1 MIDAVPQPDPD
12 RLAWMYRQMLR
23 IREFE
28 ERVKATFTEHPGV
41 IRGHTHLADGAE
53 ASIVGSLATLRT
65 SPGPGDQVMATYRC
79 HGYPLVLG
87 SDPNAIMAEI
97 YGRATGLCGGYGG
110 SMHLADP
117 ERGFLGTSGIV
128 GQGIPQATGAA
139 YAAQIRGQGQVVLC
153 FFGDGASKQGAFAE
167 ALNVASLWK
176 LPIVYVLENNS
187 YNVVTRVEQEDANAA
202 AGEPLSVKAR
212 AFSMP
217 GVTVDGGDPVLVHA
231 AVAAAVA
238 RARSGAGPSLVE
250 SKIYRL
256 SAHGNIIAPPGVP
269 LHFPEHEAVAV
280 FGAAEEYEAARR
292 ADPLLRMRSRLVAGG
307 ILDDGS
313 ADAMAAAVREEMSAA
328 VDFALASPY
337 PVPDAALRHVYA
349 LPGSVCLYRQSFRE
363 AVFMGRQLAYI
374 AAINEAIALEMA
386 RDPSVLYFGQ
396 NIATTEDDEF
406 LKAFG
411 ADRVRVTP
419 ISETAEIGMAVGA
432 ALAGYRPVVELY
444 MAEFMLVAMDQVVNE
459 APRFRYMSGGRVS
472 VPLVLKAGYGFTA
485 GWAGQHTGSI
495 YGMFTGVPGL
505 KVALPATPADAKGLM
520 ATAIRD
526 DNPVCFFHHYLLTLE
541 EGEVPEGEYL
551 VPFGQADVRRPG
563 DDVTIVATGAMV
575 GRALAAADALA
586 ASGVQAEVIDPRT
599 LVPLDVGTILDS
611 VRKTGRLV
619 LVDQATRHASAAAV
633 IAAEVADQGFGSL
646 KAPVKLVTALD
657 ATVPYSKPMEDYILP
672 DEEKIVSAVRELV
685 P

>member
-1 MIDAVPQPDPD
+1 
-12 RLAWMYRQMLR
+12 
-23 IREFE
+23 
-28 ERVKATFTEHPGV
+28 
-41 IRGHTHLADGAE
+41 
-53 ASIVGSLATLRT
+53 
-65 SPGPGDQVMATYRC
+65 MATYRC

-87 SDPNAIMAEI
+87 SDPKAMMAEI

-139 YAAQIRGQGQVVLC
+139 YAAQIRKQGQVVLC

-217 GVTVDGGDPVLVHA
+217 GVTVDGGDPVLVYD
-231 AVAAAVA
+231 AVGEAVA

-280 FGAAEEYEAARR
+280 FRAVAEYEAARR
-292 ADPLLRMRSRLVAGG
+292 ADPLLRMRDWLAAAGA
-307 ILDDGS
+307 LD
-313 ADAMAAAVREEMSAA
+313 ADAADALADSVAMEMSAA
-328 VDFALASPY
+328 VEFALASPY
-337 PVPDAALRHVYA
+337 PAPDEALRHVYA
-349 LPGSVCLYRQSFRE
+349 WRQVVMS
-363 AVFMGRQLAYI
+363 RQLAYI
-374 AAINEAIALEMA
+374 AAINEAISQEMA
-386 RDPSVLYFGQ
+386 RDSSVLYFGQ
-396 NIATTEDDEF
+396 NIATTENDEF
-406 LKAFG
+406 LRAFG
-411 ADRVRVTP
+411 GDRVRVTP

-459 APRFRYMSGGRVS
+459 APRFRYMSGGRVK

-551 VPFGQADVRRPG
+551 VPFGQADVRRAG

-586 ASGVQAEVIDPRT
+586 ASGVAAEVIDPRT
-599 LVPLDVGTILDS
+599 LVPLDMATILDS

-633 IAAEVADQGFGSL
+633 IAAEVADQGFGYL

-672 DEEKIVSAVRELV
+672 DEEKIAAAVRAV
-685 P
+685 IR